1 MNTSTAVTSIQK
13 KQYKLSGWIQK
24 YIEIH
29 EHHNVTYS
37 TNRNCCMCEKKKKKL
52 NKNLFCIRQLR
63 YSPLLTVTF
72 F

>member
-37 TNRNCCMCEKKKKKL
+37 TNQSCVCVKKL
-52 NKNLFCIRQLR
+52 NKNLSRIRQLR

-72 F
+72 L